1 MSNILSVDI
10 DWVRNFTQMR
20 DIVIKLTGML
30 NDRKFSTI
38 QIDSTHDKIVKTID
52 LQKEPSYIVNIDHH
66 HDLQYQSEEYNGRV
80 STGYKSCN
88 WLGIEMCNKRIT
100 GCTWIANI
108 NSDHLKPLKPENDW
122 EELGIGKDTD
132 MVLDIK
138 YDLNDIDNFEYN
150 SMFLCQS
157 PVYIQENW
165 NAHGAWLAI
174 EAVINTMHYQKILK
188 KEGDIYYYE
197 S

>member
-1 MSNILSVDI
+1 
-10 DWVRNFTQMR
+10 
-20 DIVIKLTGML
+20 
-30 NDRKFSTI
+30 
-38 QIDSTHDKIVKTID
+38 
-52 LQKEPSYIVNIDHH
+52 
-66 HDLQYQSEEYNGRV
+66 
-80 STGYKSCN
+80 
-88 WLGIEMCNKRIT
+88 MCNKRIT